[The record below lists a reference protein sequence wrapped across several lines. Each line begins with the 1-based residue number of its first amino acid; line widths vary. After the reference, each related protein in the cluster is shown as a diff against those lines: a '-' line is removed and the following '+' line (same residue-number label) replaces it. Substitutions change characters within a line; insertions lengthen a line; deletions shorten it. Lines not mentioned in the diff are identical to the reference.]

1 MFWAEEKPVK
11 ATMPLVAS
19 YVEKLSPLTVTRV
32 ISPFDCPG
40 AVAKVRRLVAVPKV
54 PVTLSVPAPTTPSEP
69 KVRRCSPPPPM
80 MRVLPPV
87 FTVKAAEVT

>member
-11 ATMPLVAS
+11 ATIPLVAS

-32 ISPFDCPG
+32 IRPFDCPG
-40 AVAKVRRLVAVPKV
+40 VAAKVRRLVAEPKA
-54 PVTLSVPAPTTPSEP
+54 PVTLSVPAPAGLNEA

-87 FTVKAAEVT
+87 FRVKAAEVT